1 MFKVIGNP
9 HELTLR
15 AESKG
20 QAKRVF
26 IQMHGDEKIL
36 EIINISE
43 LIEEIVEKSITEHAD
58 IWQKLANM

>member
-1 MFKVIGNP
+1 MKIFKVIVNP

-36 EIINISE
+36 EIINISD
-43 LIEEIVEKSITEHAD
+43 IIDKSITENAD
-58 IWQKLANM
+58 VSQALADM